1 MKIYIFCVGK
11 MLECHG
17 GGVDPTRSLKRNE
30 RTDYLTRSSEKFK
43 RRYLTRSSTKN
54 RTICSA
60 DETTGLSISGNLY
73 RDHNQ
78 GVWNEISEEVA
89 NEMSKCVV
97 SLALMDGGT
106 VLFACSGIAV
116 QCDKR
121 ATRFL
126 TSASLVK
133 ALHVKRKDHDNLKV
147 QVRHFE
153 NVTTGFLGDYD
164 LDQNI
169 ATVNVMNFPS
179 PKPVVWCNRVC
190 TPHCKVASLGMDPS
204 GKLMGTDGIL
214 KDAPS
219 RSEWRGNL
227 TVSTFSEVCD
237 GGPLFSFDGRFGG
250 MNLFLSTERTFFLQT
265 FEPLLWLC
273 SSTPLYK
280 FKRPPRL
287 NSNREREAYRD
298 VRVLESLGYPALPES
313 VSNDDMILVNNF
325 EDAFGDEYG
334 KGIWKK
340 LSETGSSNICEN
352 IVALASFNGD
362 RRLFACTGFFIKWNG
377 CTTILTS
384 ASLIRD
390 PDDDAKILEN
400 LRIEVK
406 RPNKQQAEGTL
417 QHYNLHYNVAL
428 VFVEDFCSRE
438 PAIIHDRWYDNCK
451 LLAVGCCFKS
461 GMLMASTGYQ
471 FVGPLI
477 FDCEYLE
484 YTKCR
489 ITKAGIGGPLVQ
501 LDGTFVGMNFYDEM
515 DGTPYLSSSV
525 ILAVLDSFKTRN
537 VSEDGHDGKKS
548 HVRDWIMDGD
558 NSVWPNSW
566 PVPEPFWCHRND
578 LRKHKAEI
586 WRSRPHLI
594 DL

>member
-1 MKIYIFCVGK
+1 
-11 MLECHG
+11 MLECHSS
-17 GGVDPTRSLKRNE
+17 GVDSTRILKRNE
-30 RTDYLTRSSEKFK
+30 RTGYLTRSSKKCK
-43 RRYLTRSSTKN
+43 RKYLTRSSTKK

-60 DETTGLSISGNLY
+60 EETTGLSISGNLN
-73 RDHNQ
+73 RDYNQ

-89 NEMSKCVV
+89 NELSKCVV

-116 QCDKR
+116 Q
-121 ATRFL
+121 
-126 TSASLVK
+126 S
-133 ALHVKRKDHDNLKV
+133 
-147 QVRHFE
+147 
-153 NVTTGFLGDYD
+153 
-164 LDQNI
+164 
-169 ATVNVMNFPS
+169 
-179 PKPVVWCNRVC
+179 
-190 TPHCKVASLGMDPS
+190 SLGMDPS

-265 FEPLLWLC
+265 FRPLLWLC
-273 SSTPLYK
+273 SCAPLYK

-298 VRVLESLGYPALPES
+298 VRVLESLGYPTIPES

-325 EDAFGDEYG
+325 EDVFGDEYG
-334 KGIWKK
+334 KGVWKK

-377 CTTILTS
+377 CTAILTS

-438 PAIIHDRWYDNCK
+438 PAIILDRWYDNCK

-471 FVGPLI
+471 FVGPFI
-477 FDCEYLE
+477 FDCECLE

-489 ITKAGIGGPLVQ
+489 ITKAGIGGPLVK

-525 ILAVLDSFKTRN
+525 ILAVLDSFKTRY
-537 VSEDGHDGKKS
+537 VYIS
-548 HVRDWIMDGD
+548 
-558 NSVWPNSW
+558 
-566 PVPEPFWCHRND
+566 FWVFKC
-578 LRKHKAEI
+578 
-586 WRSRPHLI
+586 
-594 DL
+594 